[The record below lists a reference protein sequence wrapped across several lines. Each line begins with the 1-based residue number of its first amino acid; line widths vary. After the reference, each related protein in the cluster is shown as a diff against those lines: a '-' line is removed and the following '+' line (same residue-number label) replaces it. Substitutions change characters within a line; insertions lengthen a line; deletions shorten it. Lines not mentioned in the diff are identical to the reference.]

1 MKHREILE
9 LRLKIETDPILTDE
23 EIEFIWNAID
33 KQTAERPIKGSINPD
48 KTQQYKCPTCGR
60 LWWEWNFIPE
70 YCGSCGQRIDL
81 INEEIIS
88 QQDFTKAMDGIMAH
102 IGIDMSTKSDF
113 TPSDIVPNAFVGF
126 LGKTEDG
133 KVELAKK
140 EIVKIFNINKSME
153 GGKK

>member
-1 MKHREILE
+1 MTKH
-9 LRLKIETDPILTDE
+9 
-23 EIEFIWNAID
+23 
-33 KQTAERPIKGSINPD
+33 Q
-48 KTQQYKCPTCGR
+48 
-60 LWWEWNFIPE
+60 

-88 QQDFTKAMDGIMAH
+88 RQDFTKAMDGIMFH

-113 TPSDIVPNAFVGF
+113 TSYDTAPNAFVGF

-140 EIVKIFNINKSME
+140 EIVKAFDINKTMKA
-153 GGKK
+153 GGK

>member
-1 MKHREILE
+1 MTHREILE
-9 LRLKIETDPILTDE
+9 LRLKIETDPILTVE
-23 EIEFIWNAID
+23 ELKFILGALDRLISL
-33 KQTAERPIKGSINPD
+33 KPVKGSINPD

-81 INEEIIS
+81 SDRGFANN
-88 QQDFTKAMDGIMAH
+88 MDEIMAH
-102 IGIDMSTKSDF
+102 IGIDVSTRSDF
-113 TPSDIVPNAFVGF
+113 TSYDNAPNAFVGF

-140 EIVKIFNINKSME
+140 EIVKVFDINKTMKE
-153 GGKK
+153 GTK